1 MDHLTRD
8 KAPFGD
14 GIWDKI
20 DAAAVNAARDRL
32 TARRFLDVEGPFGP
46 GLTSIEVGNDEYC
59 RQPNPDEAGAV
70 IGHAISVPM
79 IRRRFRLSVRRIAAH
94 LDNGM
99 PLNLAPVEEAA
110 EAVAAREEEIV
121 YIGQADFG
129 LAGLLNAPGRQTVDA
144 GDWSDVDQVL
154 NDVLLG
160 VTRLDDAGFRGPYA
174 LVLAPALYNG
184 LFRRYPGSDMLQLEH
199 LRRLCTKGIFKASIA
214 GGVIVDSRVGGLVVG
229 QDLRA
234 GYAGQ
239 DGIHYE
245 LFVSESIVLRLED
258 AAAVCTIGFGRT
270 LTA

>member
-32 TARRFLDVEGPFGP
+32 TARRFLDVDGPFGP

-59 RQPNPDEAGAV
+59 RQPAPDEAGAV

-110 EAVAAREEEIV
+110 EAVAAREEELI
-121 YIGQADFG
+121 YLGQADFG
-129 LAGLLNAPGRQTVDA
+129 LAGLLNAPGHQVVNA

-174 LVLAPALYNG
+174 LVLAPILYNG

-214 GGVIVDSRVGGLVVG
+214 GGVIVDPRVGGVVVG

-258 AAAVCTIGFGRT
+258 ATAVCTIDFGRT
-270 LTA
+270 TA